1 MVKKKFLMKRTA
13 FPLVFLFC
21 LFVTFFSCSN
31 NSNKS
36 RKPVS
41 SITLLPNKKSYIIG
55 DKVSVN
61 VETKLKNGQI
71 QSIKL
76 YYNNMLLK
84 ESKDLNF
91 TVNDIKISELGNSV
105 FRVEATKTDS
115 LKNTRSQAIKT
126 VSNIEAK
133 IYNYKV
139 VKNYP
144 HITTSFTQGLEWHDG
159 YLFEGTGL
167 QKQSHIYKTNL
178 QTGNPVQSYKMPDKY
193 FGEGITILNNKIYQL
208 TYHSQKGFV
217 YNLSDF
223 ALVDSFQFVSK
234 EGWGLTNDGTNL
246 IMSDGTH
253 VLTWINPDDYSVV
266 KKIQV
271 ANNRDVIG
279 YLNEL
284 EYIDGIIYANI
295 YTTEVLVQIEA
306 ESGKVLAEINCK
318 GIMNMYKTADDTIDY
333 MNGIAYDKSGERLFV
348 TGKYWPRVLEI
359 KLVPSE

>member
-1 MVKKKFLMKRTA
+1 MKRTA
-13 FPLVFLFC
+13 FPLLLILC
-21 LFVTFFSCSN
+21 LFITFFSCSN

-41 SITLLPNKKSYIIG
+41 NITLQPNKKSYIIG

-61 VETKLKNGQI
+61 VSTKLKNGKI

-76 YYNNMLLK
+76 YYNNNLLK
-84 ESKDLNF
+84 ESKDLDF
-91 TVNDIKISELGNSV
+91 TVNDIKINELGNSV
-105 FRVEATKTDS
+105 FRVEAVKTDS
-115 LKNTRSQAIKT
+115 VKNTRSQSIKAL
-126 VSNIEAK
+126 SNIEAK
-133 IYNYKV
+133 IYNYQV

-144 HITTSFTQGLEWHDG
+144 HLKTSYTQGLEWYNG
-159 YLFEGTGL
+159 FMYEGTGL
-167 QKQSHIYKTNL
+167 VKKSHIYKINL
-178 QTGNPVQSYKMPDKY
+178 QSGNPLQSYKMPDEY
-193 FGEGITILNNKIYQL
+193 FGEGITILNDKIYQL

-217 YNLSDF
+217 YNLNDF
-223 ALVDSFQFVSK
+223 ALVDSFRFASK

-253 VLTWINPDDYSVV
+253 VLTWINPEDYSIV

-279 YLNEL
+279 YINEL

-306 ESGKVLAEINCK
+306 ETGKLLAEINCK
-318 GIMNMYKTADDTIDY
+318 GILNMYKTADDSTDY
-333 MNGIAYDKSGERLFV
+333 MNGIAYDKAGGRLFV
-348 TGKYWPRVLEI
+348 TGKYWPRIFEI